1 MTDLRARDCFDAGV
15 AGLGLTVCEDPV
27 PPKIAFTRATEL
39 DPSMGDAWLGRLA
52 SGDRSGTVLHGL
64 YLARGTIGVQQRRI
78 GLPRGTLSGL
88 APIGLFIDYPIT
100 CASRAAAAYASSLID
115 GDDLDGSR
123 RVLDDVDRSDPVAAY
138 CLSVWHLRA
147 GDWRAV
153 LSATNGRDG
162 WADPVLSSAA
172 DYVAGTACIQLGLYD
187 EGIRLLSAARE
198 SRLDNCRAAATF
210 AIGMALRTRG
220 DETEARACLQE
231 AYALDPRL
239 SDAARALADPS
250 YRLVVQTPAGTAPY
264 PDPSESD
271 RSRGL
276 SDETDR
282 AAVLAAADADLAAQ
296 IGLTAVKEQVDRL
309 RSAVLLANLRTS
321 KGLRTSVRSL
331 HLTFTGP
338 PGTGKTTVA
347 RIIARMY
354 RGLGLLTSDTVVEV
368 SRKDLVGEHLGSTA
382 PKTSAVI
389 DSALDG
395 VLFIDEAYTLIQEGL
410 SGGDAFGREA
420 LDTLLARMENDRD
433 RLVVVIAGYDEEID
447 RLLAANEGLA
457 SRFARRIR
465 FGSYSPNELVRIAES
480 TAHGRDA
487 RLSADAQ
494 ACLSTSFERLC
505 AASVSGRPAIDVAG
519 NGRFVRNVIE
529 AAEEEREHRLASSTD
544 IDLLSEADLMTLT
557 GVDVRAALSRCAVR

>member
-15 AGLGLTVCEDPV
+15 AGLGLTVCDDP
-27 PPKIAFTRATEL
+27 PPPRTAFTRATEL
-39 DPSMGDAWLGRLA
+39 DPTMGDAWLGRLA

-64 YLARGTIGVQQRRI
+64 YLARGTIGVQQRRV
-78 GLPRGTLSGL
+78 GLPRGALSGL

-123 RVLDDVDRSDPVAAY
+123 RVLDDVDPGEPVAAY

-153 LSATNGRDG
+153 LSATNRRDG
-162 WADPVLSSAA
+162 WADPVLSAAA

-187 EGIRLLSAARE
+187 EGIRLLAAARE

-220 DETEARACLQE
+220 DEAQARACFQE
-231 AYALDPRL
+231 AFALDPRL
-239 SDAARALADPS
+239 SDAARALEDPS
-250 YRLVVQTPAGTAPY
+250 YRLVVEAPTTVADAV
-264 PDPSESD
+264 PGD
-271 RSRGL
+271 
-276 SDETDR
+276 TDR
-282 AAVLAAADADLAAQ
+282 AGVLAAADADLAAQ
-296 IGLTAVKEQVDRL
+296 IGLTAVKEQVERL
-309 RSAVLLANLRTS
+309 RSAVLLANLRAA
-321 KGLRTSVRSL
+321 KGLRTSARSL

-433 RLVVVIAGYDEEID
+433 RLVVVLAGYDDEID

-465 FGSYSPNELVRIAES
+465 FGSYSPSELVRIAES
-480 TAHGRDA
+480 MAHARDA
-487 RLSADAQ
+487 RLSADAET
-494 ACLSTSFERLC
+494 CLSASFERLC
-505 AASVSGRPAIDVAG
+505 TARVRGRPAIDVAG

-544 IDLLSEADLMTLT
+544 VDLLSETDLMTLT
-557 GVDVRAALSRCAVR
+557 GPDVRAALSRCAVR